1 MTELFPLD
9 SKVFTT
15 RLMARLGWWPGKE
28 FALSVQTEIGDIR
41 GKGLEWCYLSG
52 VAWPPFPRNEI
63 TQILL
68 DGNWPRSSRK
78 FEEIAFGWG
87 SSVLHNATRYVGA
100 HGQATIT
107 PMAKAAVD
115 HTITLNIRRDKEK
128 YAIKLSSSVRQR
140 SITLPP
146 WSSKVHFPSCLESAS
161 SLGSR
166 FDFLLN
172 GAIGQKRRNNIQLGH
187 KWSIL

>member
-1 MTELFPLD
+1 
-9 SKVFTT
+9 
-15 RLMARLGWWPGKE
+15 MARLGWWPGKE

-52 VAWPPFPRNEI
+52 VAWPPFPRNEK

-107 PMAKAAVD
+107 PMAKDAVD
-115 HTITLNIRRDKEK
+115 HTIMLNIGIWCRINTLLIELTRPTAAFLHFD
-128 YAIKLSSSVRQR
+128 VR
-140 SITLPP
+140 I
-146 WSSKVHFPSCLESAS
+146 SAE
-161 SLGSR
+161 GR
-166 FDFLLN
+166 LLMTYS
-172 GAIGQKRRNNIQLGH
+172 GH
-187 KWSIL
+187 KTISTDSIGFPRDGFPHESEWYVYNQLWISSISFPPLWSCI